1 MNDHLQL
8 AAALGYPAS
17 EEPRAALASF
27 DGFAGLGVSE
37 LEELYTRTFDIN
49 PVCSLETGWHLF
61 GEDYN
66 RGAFLVRMRGLLR
79 QHGIEEG
86 AELPD
91 HLESALRVLAVM
103 DAGDAADMAREFIL
117 PAVLKMRTPFKEGDN
132 PYGAVLA
139 EVERFLRA
147 TYGEPIEWSAP
158 TANAPYGNGSEA
170 NSSDIC
176 GGCHGTC

>member
-1 MNDHLQL
+1 MIGHRHL
-8 AAALGYPAS
+8 AAALAYPAR
-17 EEPRAALASF
+17 EEPRAALAAF
-27 DGFAGLGVSE
+27 EGFAGFSETE

-79 QHGIEEG
+79 QHGVEEG

-91 HLESALRVLAVM
+91 HLESALRVLRTM
-103 DAGDAADMAREFIL
+103 EEKDAADLAREFIL
-117 PAVLKMRTPFKEGDN
+117 PAVMKMRVPFKSGDN

-139 EVERFLRA
+139 EVERFLRE
-147 TYGEPIEWSAP
+147 TYGEPIQWSAP
-158 TANAPYGNGSEA
+158 TDNTPYG
-170 NSSDIC
+170 C
-176 GGCHGTC
+176 GGCNGVC

>member
-1 MNDHLQL
+1 MSTHRQL
-8 AAALGYPAS
+8 ALALCYPGRD
-17 EEPRAALASF
+17 ETRAALQPFA
-27 DGFAGLGVSE
+27 GFAEMEPVE

-79 QHGIEEG
+79 DHGIEEG

-103 DAGDAADMAREFIL
+103 EPTPASELAREFIL
-117 PAVLKMRTPFKEGDN
+117 PAVAKMRAPFRKVDN
-132 PYGAVLA
+132 PYATVLA
-139 EVERFLRA
+139 EVEAFLRNN
-147 TYGEPIEWSAP
+147 YGEAVEWSAAP
-158 TANAPYGNGSEA
+158 TQNTPY
-170 NSSDIC
+170 DC
-176 GGCHGTC
+176 GGCHGVS

>member
-1 MNDHLQL
+1 MDSVTLGHNGL
-8 AAALGYPAS
+8 ALALHYPAR
-17 EEPRAALASF
+17 EETRIALEAF
-27 DGFAGLGVSE
+27 PGFETMDSTA

-91 HLESALRVLAVM
+91 HLESALRVLGVM
-103 DAGDAADMAREFIL
+103 EGDAAKELACEFIL
-117 PAVLKMRTPFKEGDN
+117 PAVIKMRVPFADDSN
-132 PYGAVLA
+132 PYASVLA

-147 TYGEPIEWSAP
+147 TYGEPVEWTAP
-158 TANAPYGNGSEA
+158 TDNTPYN
-170 NSSDIC
+170 C
-176 GGCHGTC
+176 GGCHGSC

>member
-1 MNDHLQL
+1 MTGHREL
-8 AAALGYPAS
+8 AAALSYPEQSGAL
-17 EEPRAALASF
+17 AALKSF
-27 DGFAGLGVSE
+27 PGFDAIKATD

-66 RGAFLVRMRGLLR
+66 RGAFLVRMRGVLR
-79 QHGIEEG
+79 QYGVEEG

-103 DAGDAADMAREFIL
+103 KADDASDLAREFIL
-117 PAVLKMRTPFKEGDN
+117 PAVMKMREPFAENDN
-132 PYGAVLA
+132 PYGDVLA
-139 EVERFLRA
+139 EVERFLRE

-158 TANAPYGNGSEA
+158 TANTPYA
-170 NSSDIC
+170 NAADGKTTEQC
-176 GGCHGTC
+176 GGCSGIC